1 MNSQQI
7 PLSHSSFA
15 NQAQSGTSIEQIL
28 QDNTEN
34 LDRLQAIERY
44 VLDNSKFSF
53 DGLMPHMLQFKNVS
67 SEEELKLLVRIARM
81 NMQKAPLKSRTVFQV
96 IEKDVLDKI
105 EVLGS
110 PSLYDEILEFGKAAV
125 VAFDSQ
131 LNDIGFLD
139 LIMKKLERI
148 SEVGLDCLYEILTK
162 FLDRDAIS
170 IQYYINILPNL
181 ISTAETSSYD
191 KLVLILLKYL
201 QDLLNRHSGLIPAA
215 SQHNLP
221 HTCIV
226 LAGHPK
232 FEIKS
237 TALNLCASLVHD
249 VSCKPYILE
258 NAQGLCL
265 HLIHSQDKDICE
277 SAVRLLS
284 AIGHTSAAIRE
295 QLMLKNLAPSLLTI
309 LTDREHKDVKRV
321 LLELLKDIIGD
332 RNQYLI
338 DEIVEN
344 NLLLVIC
351 RICER
356 DNHNR
361 QAALECI
368 KEIVEM
374 RNEIYNAILRECGIM
389 KFLGKVGEDRRCT
402 EIVKEVE
409 AKLYNRDITK
419 NDTQSNTSNL
429 IPNVPSNSSTQ
440 INTKVSQ
447 SSSNSTRKK
456 KEESE
461 KSTQVKLPAKRKRA
475 DSIDNPKPVKKSP
488 NPQLIPKPVPNP
500 PKPSGK
506 RSAHKP
512 KVTQSIKSGLIMPVS
527 LIARKLRKATGLR
540 VSKSAPV
547 YLTAILEY
555 LTSEIL
561 SLASDSLQAP
571 RRKRIQPRDLLKSIL
586 SDEELS
592 KICPNLVI
600 PESGH
605 ISL

>member
-1 MNSQQI
+1 M
-7 PLSHSSFA
+7 
-15 NQAQSGTSIEQIL
+15 IEQIL
-28 QDNTEN
+28 QNNTEN
-34 LDRLQAIERY
+34 LARLQAIERY
-44 VLDNSKFSF
+44 VLENSKFSF
-53 DGLMPHMLQFKNVS
+53 DDLMPHMLQLKDVS
-67 SEEELKLLVRIARM
+67 SEEELKLLVRIARI
-81 NMQKAPLKSRTVFQV
+81 NMQKAPLKSRSVFIV
-96 IEKDVLDKI
+96 IEKEVLNKI

-110 PSLYDEILEFGKAAV
+110 PYLYDEILEFGKAAV
-125 VAFDSQ
+125 VAFDNQ
-131 LNDIGFLD
+131 LNEMGFLD
-139 LIMKKLERI
+139 FIMKKIETI
-148 SEVGLDCLYEILTK
+148 SEAGLDCLYEILNK
-162 FLDRDAIS
+162 LLDRDCIS

-181 ISTAETSSYD
+181 IQTAETSSYD
-191 KLVLILLKYL
+191 KLVFILLKYL
-201 QDLLNRHSGLIPAA
+201 QDLLNRHTGLISAA
-215 SQHNLP
+215 SRHNLP

-232 FEIKS
+232 LEIKS

-265 HLIHSQDKDICE
+265 HLIHSQNKEICE

-361 QAALECI
+361 HAALECI

-374 RNEIYNAILRECGIM
+374 RNEIYNAILRECGII
-389 KFLGKVGEDRRCT
+389 KFLGKVGDDRRCT
-402 EIVKEVE
+402 EIAKEVE
-409 AKLYNRDITK
+409 AKLYNRDILK
-419 NDTQSNTSNL
+419 NDTQSTNL
-429 IPNVPSNSSTQ
+429 ITNAPSSARMNLDNQPAQLNAKVPQT
-440 INTKVSQ
+440 
-447 SSSNSTRKK
+447 SSNTIRKK
-456 KEESE
+456 KEES
-461 KSTQVKLPAKRKRA
+461 KQATQIKLPAKRKRH
-475 DSIDNPKPVKKSP
+475 DSIDNPQPVKKP
-488 NPQLIPKPVPNP
+488 PVPQLIPKPAPSP
-500 PKPSGK
+500 PKNSGK

-527 LIARKLRKATGLR
+527 LIARKLRKLTGLR

-561 SLASDSLQAP
+561 SLASDSLQTP

-586 SDEELS
+586 NDEELS
-592 KICPNLVI
+592 KICPNLII